1 MPSLVFLCRVAQFM
15 TVVLLPPALIA
26 VGAALLF
33 SVIAIL
39 DRMDMADDSQSR
51 AKRKQWRKRFWQMLL
66 FLLFLMYAQSLPLPL
81 LFLQSLTGAYH
92 PVLLFCAATRPSAA
106 KCCRSSCAARSVR
119 TLFSWRPSLCS
130 RLNIPLCLCRRG
142 VVPVE

>member
-1 MPSLVFLCRVAQFM
+1 M

-66 FLLFLMYAQSLPLPL
+66 FLLFLMYAPSLPLPCCVVR
-81 LFLQSLTGAYH
+81 SLTHAIVCSY
-92 PVLLFCAATRPSAA
+92 PAVSSKVLSIFV
-106 KCCRSSCAARSVR
+106 CREISTHLNHVFRSHVLASESFVR
-119 TLFSWRPSLCS
+119 
-130 RLNIPLCLCRRG
+130 RRC